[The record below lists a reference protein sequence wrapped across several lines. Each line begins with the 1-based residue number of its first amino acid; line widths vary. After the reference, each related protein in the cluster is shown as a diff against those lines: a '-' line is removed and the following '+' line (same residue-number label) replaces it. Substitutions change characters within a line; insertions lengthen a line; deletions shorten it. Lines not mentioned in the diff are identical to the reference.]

1 MKLLLIITLILIIV
15 FVFLVLIYNCL
26 KYHNE
31 KILFKDYFSIDK
43 DEFLELHK
51 NKDVIIFSAGPTFN
65 EIKKY
70 LHMFTP
76 EFYNKY
82 CIFAI
87 KDTAIELDKLGIKV
101 DAFVFNTANYK
112 YLYSTYKFK
121 NSDNIYKLFNNTIYN
136 NFILDYFNKFF
147 LYFNKYN
154 VKKKEHDL
162 IIDYKN
168 NLMKCIID
176 NEKKCLTMKNNKINI
191 GHVILENAIP
201 YCILLNASNIYTLG
215 WDNCGKG
222 SKNNYNYF
230 NKEKFINDNVDKPIF
245 NTYYDFMNFENTI
258 KFSKYLP
265 DYLKKH
271 YNINIYKLSDKQCV
285 NLPLYNINKL
295 FFKI

>member
-1 MKLLLIITLILIIV
+1 MKLLLIITLILIII
-15 FVFLVLIYNCL
+15 FIFQVLIYNCL

-121 NSDNIYKLFNNTIYN
+121 NSDKIFKIFTGIIYY
-136 NFILDYFNKFF
+136 NFIQDYFNKFF

-154 VKKKEHDL
+154 VKKIETNVYLNFKD
-162 IIDYKN
+162 N
-168 NLMKCIID
+168 SMKCIVD
-176 NEKKCLTMKNNKINI
+176 NKKNCLTIKNNVIKK
-191 GHVILENAIP
+191 GHIMLENAIP
-201 YCILLNASNIYTLG
+201 YSILLNPSNIYILG

-222 SKNNYNYF
+222 SVNNYNYF

-245 NTYYDFMNFENTI
+245 NTNYDFENFENTI

-265 DYLKKH
+265 SYLKKY

-285 NLPLYNINKL
+285 HFPLYNINKL
-295 FFKI
+295 FVS